1 MKRWLGVCAMSLLL
15 TGGAQAAGFEA
26 RAATPAPELKA
37 QDLARATKTLA
48 DYRGK
53 VVLLNFWASWCP
65 PCLREMPSM
74 ERLRIRMAGRPLA
87 IVALDSAET
96 ADEVNGFLSK
106 MKLGFP
112 ILLDPD
118 GSNTKR
124 WKVFALPTTF
134 LLDASGRVRYVLT
147 GPTEWDEGEALKI
160 IESLLAESSPAKAA
174 SPKTAFN
181 PAITKEYDQIGL

>member
-1 MKRWLGVCAMSLLL
+1 MKRFLMTLAMSVFL
-15 TGGAQAAGFEA
+15 TAGGHAAGPEA

-37 QDLARATKTLA
+37 RDLSGSPHTLT

-74 ERLRIRMAGRPLA
+74 ERLRAKMVGRPLE

-96 ADEVNGFLSK
+96 AEEVNAFLSK

-118 GSNTKR
+118 SDNTRR
-124 WKVFALPTTF
+124 WKVFALPTSF
-134 LLDASGRVRYVLT
+134 LLDTEGHVRFVLT
-147 GPTEWDEGEALKI
+147 GPTEWDEGEALQV
-160 IESLLAESSPAKAA
+160 IESLLEETSVQGK
-174 SPKTAFN
+174 
-181 PAITKEYDQIGL
+181 

>member
-1 MKRWLGVCAMSLLL
+1 MKRLLTTCVMSLLL
-15 TGGAQAAGFEA
+15 TSGTQAAGFEA
-26 RAATPAPELKA
+26 RAATAAPGLKA
-37 QDLARATKTLA
+37 QDLSGAPKTLA

-74 ERLRIRMAGRPLA
+74 EQLRVKMAGRPLT

-96 ADEVNGFLSK
+96 PDEVNAYLSR

-124 WKVFALPTTF
+124 WNVFALPTTF
-134 LLDASGRVRYVLT
+134 LLDAEGRVRYVLT
-147 GPTEWDEGEALKI
+147 GPTEWDEGEALGV
-160 IESLLAESSPAKAA
+160 IESLLAELPAQA
-174 SPKTAFN
+174 N
-181 PAITKEYDQIGL
+181 QVEYGRSTPR

>member
-1 MKRWLGVCAMSLLL
+1 MKRWLIACAMGLLL
-15 TGGAQAAGFEA
+15 NGGLQAAGFA
-26 RAATPAPELKA
+26 AHAATPAPALKA
-37 QDLARATKTLA
+37 QDLTGAPRTLA

-74 ERLRIRMAGRPLA
+74 ERLRLKMARRPLA

-96 ADEVNGFLSK
+96 PADVNAFLSR

-118 GSNTKR
+118 GDNTRR

-134 LLDASGRVRYVLT
+134 LLDAEGRVRYVLT
-147 GPTEWDEGEALKI
+147 GPTEWDEGEALAV
-160 IESLLAESSPAKAA
+160 IESLLAEPRAPAKRV
-174 SPKTAFN
+174 
-181 PAITKEYDQIGL
+181 E

>member
-1 MKRWLGVCAMSLLL
+1 MKRLLL
-15 TGGAQAAGFEA
+15 TVALGLVLMPGAYAAGFEA
-26 RAATPAPELKA
+26 RAATPAPILNA
-37 QDLARATKTLA
+37 RDLGGTSRSLA

-74 ERLRIRMAGRPLA
+74 ERLRLKMAGRPLE
-87 IVALDSAET
+87 IVALASAEGPN
-96 ADEVNGFLSK
+96 DVKEFLSK

-112 ILLDPD
+112 ILLDID

-124 WKVFALPTTF
+124 WKVFALPTSF
-134 LLDASGRVRYVLT
+134 LLDAKGQVRYVLT

-160 IESLLAESSPAKAA
+160 IESMLEEMPVL
-174 SPKTAFN
+174 PK
-181 PAITKEYDQIGL
+181 

>member
-1 MKRWLGVCAMSLLL
+1 MGMQMKRWLWLGMLVLGLS
-15 TGGAQAAGFEA
+15 GGAQAAGFET
-26 RAATPAPELKA
+26 RPATPAPELKA
-37 QDLARATKTLA
+37 QDLSGATKTLA

-74 ERLRIRMAGRPLA
+74 ERLRVKMAGRPLA

-96 ADEVNGFLSK
+96 ADEVNAYLSK

-147 GPTEWDEGEALKI
+147 GPTEWDEGEALAI
-160 IESLLAESSPAKAA
+160 IESMLAEMPGKAK
-174 SPKTAFN
+174 
-181 PAITKEYDQIGL
+181 

>member
-1 MKRWLGVCAMSLLL
+1 MKRLLAALAMGLFFNAS
-15 TGGAQAAGFEA
+15 GYAAGFEA
-26 RAATPAPELKA
+26 RASTPAPALEA
-37 QDLARATKTLA
+37 QDLNGAPKTLA

-74 ERLRIRMAGRPLA
+74 ERLRLKMAGRPLE

-96 ADEVNGFLSK
+96 AAEVNAYLSK

-118 GSNTKR
+118 GSNTRR
-124 WKVFALPTTF
+124 WKVFALPTSF
-134 LLDASGRVRYVLT
+134 LLDADGRVRYVYT
-147 GPTEWDEGEALKI
+147 GPTEWDEGEALQV
-160 IESLLAESSPAKAA
+160 IETMLAEFPAQAK
-174 SPKTAFN
+174 
-181 PAITKEYDQIGL
+181 

>member
-1 MKRWLGVCAMSLLL
+1 MKRLLGVCAMGLLL
-15 TGGAQAAGFEA
+15 AGGAQAVGFEA

-37 QDLARATKTLA
+37 SDLKGAPKSLA

-74 ERLRIRMAGRPLA
+74 ERLRVKMAGRPLA
-87 IVALDSAET
+87 VVALDSAET
-96 ADEVNGFLSK
+96 REEVDAYLSR

-112 ILLDPD
+112 ILLDPE
-118 GSNTKR
+118 GSNTKL

-134 LLDASGRVRYVLT
+134 LLDAEGRVRYVLT
-147 GPTEWDEGEALKI
+147 GPTEWDEGEALEI
-160 IESLLAESSPAKAA
+160 IESLLAELPTRAK
-174 SPKTAFN
+174 SRERGHLTPK
-181 PAITKEYDQIGL
+181 

>member
-1 MKRWLGVCAMSLLL
+1 MKRLLMACALGLLL
-15 TGGAQAAGFEA
+15 NGGAQAAGFEA

-37 QDLARATKTLA
+37 QDLTGATRTLA

-74 ERLRIRMAGRPLA
+74 ERLRREMTGRPLA

-96 ADEVNGFLSK
+96 PDEVNAFLSK

-118 GSNTKR
+118 GSNTRR

-134 LLDASGRVRYVLT
+134 LLDAQGRVRYVLT
-147 GPTEWDEGEALKI
+147 GPTEWDEGEALEV
-160 IESLLAESSPAKAA
+160 IESLLAELPVQSKQRESKRLTP
-174 SPKTAFN
+174 
-181 PAITKEYDQIGL
+181 Q

>member
-1 MKRWLGVCAMSLLL
+1 MQIIKRWLGASLLGL
-15 TGGAQAAGFEA
+15 LLAGSVQAAGFET
-26 RAATPAPELKA
+26 RAATSAPELTA
-37 QDLARATKTLA
+37 RDLQGAPRSLA

-53 VVLLNFWASWCP
+53 VVMLNFWASWCP

-74 ERLRIRMAGRPLA
+74 ERLRLKMAGRPLA

-96 ADEVNGFLSK
+96 ADEVNGFLSR

-134 LLDASGRVRYVLT
+134 MLDADGRVRYVLT
-147 GPTEWDEGEALKI
+147 GPTEWDEGEALVL
-160 IESLLAESSPAKAA
+160 IESLLDE
-174 SPKTAFN
+174 SPKRGEPGT
-181 PAITKEYDQIGL
+181 

>member
-1 MKRWLGVCAMSLLL
+1 MKRVLMGLVVGLLL
-15 TGGAQAAGFEA
+15 SAGAQAAGFEA
-26 RAATPAPELKA
+26 RAATPAPAL
-37 QDLARATKTLA
+37 RATDLKGVPKTLA

-65 PCLREMPSM
+65 PCLREMPSL
-74 ERLRIRMAGRPLA
+74 ERLRAKMAGRPLE

-96 ADEVNGFLSK
+96 AEEVNAYLAK
-106 MKLGFP
+106 MQLGFP

-134 LLDASGRVRYVLT
+134 LLDPEGRVRHVLT
-147 GPTEWDEGEALKI
+147 GPTEWDEGEALDV
-160 IESLLAESSPAKAA
+160 IEVMLGEARIS
-174 SPKTAFN
+174 TR
-181 PAITKEYDQIGL
+181 

>member
-1 MKRWLGVCAMSLLL
+1 MKRLFSIAVALLL
-15 TGGAQAAGFEA
+15 AEGAHAASFVA
-26 RAATPAPELKA
+26 RPATPAPELMA
-37 QDLARATKTLA
+37 SDLAGDPKTLA

-74 ERLRIRMAGRPLA
+74 ERLRVKMAGRPLA

-96 ADEVNGFLSK
+96 REEVNVYLSR

-112 ILLDPD
+112 VLLDPD
-118 GSNTKR
+118 GSNTQR

-134 LLDASGRVRYVLT
+134 LLDAEGRVRYVLT
-147 GPTEWDEGEALKI
+147 GPTEWDEGEALQV
-160 IESLLAESSPAKAA
+160 IESLLGELPAVRR
-174 SPKTAFN
+174 
-181 PAITKEYDQIGL
+181 

>member
-1 MKRWLGVCAMSLLL
+1 MGMQMKRWLWLGMLALGLS
-15 TGGAQAAGFEA
+15 GGAQAAGFET
-26 RAATPAPELKA
+26 RPATPAPELKA
-37 QDLARATKTLA
+37 QDLSGATKTLA

-74 ERLRIRMAGRPLA
+74 ERLRMKMAGRPLA

-96 ADEVNGFLSK
+96 ADEVNAYLSK

-147 GPTEWDEGEALKI
+147 GPTEWDEGEALAI
-160 IESLLAESSPAKAA
+160 IESMLAEMPGKAK
-174 SPKTAFN
+174 
-181 PAITKEYDQIGL
+181 

>member
-1 MKRWLGVCAMSLLL
+1 MKRLLMACALGLLL
-15 TGGAQAAGFEA
+15 NGGAQAAGFEA

-37 QDLARATKTLA
+37 QDLTGATRTLA

-74 ERLRIRMAGRPLA
+74 ERLRLQMKGRPLA

-96 ADEVNGFLSK
+96 PEEVNAFLSK

-118 GSNTKR
+118 GSNTRR

-134 LLDASGRVRYVLT
+134 LLDAQGRVRYVLT
-147 GPTEWDEGEALKI
+147 GPTEWDEGEALEL
-160 IESLLAESSPAKAA
+160 IESLLAELPAR
-174 SPKTAFN
+174 PKQREPKRLT
-181 PAITKEYDQIGL
+181 PQ